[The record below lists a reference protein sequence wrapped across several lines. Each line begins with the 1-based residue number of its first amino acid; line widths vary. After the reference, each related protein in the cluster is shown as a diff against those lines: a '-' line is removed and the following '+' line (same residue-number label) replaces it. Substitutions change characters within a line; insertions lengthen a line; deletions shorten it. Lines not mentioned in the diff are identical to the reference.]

1 MTSPATIFT
10 STSVTEFE
18 LRVLQELRALM
29 KNGEGRLELIIS
41 GGKCTSLRPT
51 PFILDNELRELQG
64 V

>member
-1 MTSPATIFT
+1 
-10 STSVTEFE
+10 
-18 LRVLQELRALM
+18 M